1 MKSFSRDVYSPL
13 IFAAVVALLL
23 LAATSAGWAQ
33 KDMGNIVGVV
43 KDGTGAV
50 MKFYF

>member
-1 MKSFSRDVYSPL
+1 MKTFSRDVYSAL
-13 IFAAVVALLL
+13 IFAAAVALLG

-43 KDGTGAV
+43 YTVLENA
-50 MKFYF
+50 